1 MRQTLLPKDKEG
13 ERLFALYE
21 ASSAKEHTAASR
33 LLTPHHGLSNA
44 ACLKLLADLRVI
56 RTECNADMLAI
67 AAHHEKMR
75 ELLTVHRIMPA
86 LLG

>member
-1 MRQTLLPKDKEG
+1 VIPQTPLPKDKEG

-33 LLTPHHGLSNA
+33 LLTQLPGFSKA
-44 ACLKLLADLRVI
+44 AYLKLLADLRVI

-67 AAHHEKMR
+67 AAHHEKIR
-75 ELLTVHRIMPA
+75 ELLIVH
-86 LLG
+86 